1 MRRASLFF
9 GLVTLAIASI
19 GGMVVAETNQDSM
32 IRLRFTSNVTAVFG
46 SHPNLQ
52 VGDVLVFEISTS
64 GDTNASVSPDDF
76 PFCNGMEDSGSCTAF
91 KYVTPGTWH
100 LEYRRSGEVVHSED
114 GTFAMV
120 VAVEGGTETSC
131 FDDPDFGEFCDQND
145 NHDYLWVY
153 EDTDGLDEIINFE
166 ASRDWN
172 PLNQS
177 FSQMMAQANGDD
189 IWNLN
194 LFTKHSSWSTYQYD
208 YSTSDGDARV
218 SIPAGLT
225 FDENGGLFDSDRIG
239 GDPSEVVAIPDSE
252 PTRDGHKFLSW
263 NTSTDGS
270 GASYAPGASF
280 TLGAEGE
287 VETLFAQWAVLP
299 GEPTGLSVEVG
310 SGEAL
315 LTWTAPVSSGD
326 SPVTGYRVQSSTNGT
341 DWTTEI
347 ADTSAQGVM
356 VRSIGG
362 VATAATVTGLTNG
375 TAYQFRVAAI
385 GSYGVGAYSTASS
398 PATPNTT
405 TTTTVADTT
414 TTVVDTTTTVVDT
427 TTTVVDT
434 TTTVASLPATGS
446 SGGST
451 SPVLLALGF
460 GGLLALLAQRRVAER
475 Q

>member
-1 MRRASLFF
+1 MRRVGLLF
-9 GLVTLAIASI
+9 GLVTLAIASF
-19 GGMVVAETNQDSM
+19 GSLVVAETNQDSM

-64 GDTNASVSPDDF
+64 GDTNASVATDDF
-76 PFCNGMEDSGSCTAF
+76 QFCTGMEDAGSCTVF

-100 LEYRRSGEVVHSED
+100 LEYRRSGDVVHSED
-114 GTFAMV
+114 GTFTMV
-120 VAVEGGTETSC
+120 GAVEGGSETDC
-131 FDDPDFGEFCDQND
+131 FDVQEGESCYQND
-145 NHDYLWVY
+145 NHDYLGVS
-153 EDTDGLDEIINFE
+153 EDSVGLDPIIRFE
-166 ASRDWN
+166 APSDWN
-172 PLNQS
+172 PLDQP
-177 FSQMMAQANGDD
+177 FSQMLAQANGDD
-189 IWNLN
+189 IWSVNF
-194 LFTKHSSWSTYQYD
+194 FTKHWGNWGTYQYD
-208 YSTSDGDARV
+208 YMTSDKDARV

-225 FDENGGLFDSDRIG
+225 FDENGGRFDSDRIG
-239 GDPSEVVAIPDSE
+239 GDPSEVVVVPDRE
-252 PTRDGHKFLSW
+252 PTRDGYKFVSW

-270 GASYAPGASF
+270 GTSYAPGASF

-299 GEPTGLSVEVG
+299 DEPTGLSVEVG

-326 SPVTGYRVQSSTNGT
+326 SPVTGYQVQSSTNGT

-385 GSYGVGAYSTASS
+385 NSYGVGAYSTASS

-405 TTTTVADTT
+405 TTTTVADSTT
-414 TTVVDTTTTVVDT
+414 TTVA
-427 TTTVVDT
+427 DT
-434 TTTVASLPATGS
+434 TTTVATLPVTGS
-446 SGGST
+446 SNGSIN
-451 SPVLLALGF
+451 PVLLALGF
-460 GGLLALLAQRRVAER
+460 GGLLALLARRRVTER
-475 Q
+475 